1 MYFRF
6 ITFKPSCLCVYDFF
20 FSFQVTEL
28 VNLIQSE
35 ATRLVGLKMMETDK
49 TQPLPP
55 ASFQSFLR
63 HDKTLPGVVIADHN
77 TQYINE

>member
-1 MYFRF
+1 M
-6 ITFKPSCLCVYDFF
+6 
-20 FSFQVTEL
+20 
-28 VNLIQSE
+28 
-35 ATRLVGLKMMETDK
+35 AETDK